1 MSLTLLPAVDVRDGK
16 AVRLRQGE
24 SGSETDYGSPLEAAR
39 TWAEAGA
46 EWIHLVDLDAAFGT
60 GNNRAQLREIVHEL
74 GDKVNIEMS
83 GGVRDDDSLS
93 AALEA
98 GAARVNIGTAAL
110 ENPEWTASVIKR
122 YGDRVAI
129 GLDVRGHT
137 LAARG
142 WVKEGGDLFETMKFL
157 DSVGCSRYVVTDV
170 ARDGMMSG
178 PNIDLLREVAERTD
192 NHAVKLG
199 VFVDE
204 ALDFLDSHGLPLEA
218 VAVSCGPGSYTGLR
232 IGVSM
237 AKGICYGRGVKLIA
251 VPTLDLMAV
260 PVLLGEHPEQE
271 DALIV
276 PMLDARRMEVYAEVL
291 DRSLKVVRPIQADIV
306 DAETYKE
313 YLDGHHVYFFG
324 NGAAKC
330 METINH
336 PHAHLVEG
344 IEPLAKN
351 MAPLAEKR
359 FVEGKFEDVAYFVP
373 FYLKDFV
380 AKMPKKL
387 I

>member
-1 MSLTLLPAVDVRDGK
+1 MRIFATYLRIYFLIMSGIL
-16 AVRLRQGE
+16 
-24 SGSETDYGSPLEAAR
+24 
-39 TWAEAGA
+39 
-46 EWIHLVDLDAAFGT
+46 
-60 GNNRAQLREIVHEL
+60 
-74 GDKVNIEMS
+74 NIETS
-83 GGVRDDDSLS
+83 TDVCS
-93 AALEA
+93 
-98 GAARVNIGTAAL
+98 
-110 ENPEWTASVIKR
+110 
-122 YGDRVAI
+122 VAI
-129 GLDVRGHT
+129 SDSGQVIFN
-137 LAARG
+137 
-142 WVKEGGDLFETMKFL
+142 KEDH
-157 DSVGCSRYVVTDV
+157 
-170 ARDGMMSG
+170 SG
-178 PNIDLLREVAERTD
+178 P

-199 VFVDE
+199 VYVDE

-251 VPTLDLMAV
+251 VPTLELMAV
-260 PVLLGEHPEQE
+260 PVLLGEHPEEE

-291 DRSLKVVRPIQADIV
+291 DRALKVVRPIQADIV
-306 DAETYKE
+306 DADTYKE
-313 YLDGHHVYFFG
+313 YLDQHHVYFFG

-336 PHAHLVEG
+336 PNAHLVEG